1 MSTTKGIKNNSL
13 YLLLMLIDKTIVNN
27 FFSEKKIIRSATLSR
42 LVELI
47 CKCFS
52 ILILACSSSS
62 LRIDVFVNI
71 VSGIISVTNFTVG
84 WRFSS
89 RHHLPAINL
98 VCNAFLFLRL
108 IGHDRLRH
116 PVFCKQTGPRSISLS
131 PFAQGVFSCFLFAC
145 IHFIY
150 LNYVWRLYW

>member
-84 WRFSS
+84 WHFSS
-89 RHHLPAINL
+89 RHHLPAIDI
-98 VCNAFLFLRL
+98 VCNAFLFMRL
-108 IGHDRLRH
+108 ISPDRLRH
-116 PVFCKQTGPRSISLS
+116 PVFCKQTGPRSISPS
-131 PFAQGVFSCFLFAC
+131 PSALGVFSSFLFAC

-150 LNYVWRLYW
+150 LNYVWRFY

>member
-84 WRFSS
+84 
-89 RHHLPAINL
+89 
-98 VCNAFLFLRL
+98 
-108 IGHDRLRH
+108 
-116 PVFCKQTGPRSISLS
+116 
-131 PFAQGVFSCFLFAC
+131 
-145 IHFIY
+145 
-150 LNYVWRLYW
+150 